1 MKSIS
6 LAISALISTASAV
19 HVATPDGFPVY
30 TQDFHFN
37 EDPHSVP
44 EPLAGKPYL
53 TSTQARLFRD
63 EQSQLAREP
72 DHPYPQNNVF
82 APEPVYA
89 FNYINSYPK
98 YNNYD
103 MMPAN
108 SVLMQS
114 KSDLKWEVTADLGEL
129 DDHAT
134 LLRES
139 DKDYAIGKAKFH
151 GWTNP
156 LSWRDAG
163 DDDDLVLVLMTAN
176 GIEERRIPSEK
187 SMLQL

>member
-1 MKSIS
+1 M
-6 LAISALISTASAV
+6 
-19 HVATPDGFPVY
+19 F
-30 TQDFHFN
+30 
-37 EDPHSVP
+37 
-44 EPLAGKPYL
+44 
-53 TSTQARLFRD
+53 
-63 EQSQLAREP
+63 
-72 DHPYPQNNVF
+72 
-82 APEPVYA
+82 
-89 FNYINSYPK
+89 
-98 YNNYD
+98 
-103 MMPAN
+103 PAN

-114 KSDLKWEVTADLGEL
+114 NSDLKWEVTADLGEL

-176 GIEERRIPSEK
+176 GIEERRIPSGK